1 MLAAGHRRR
10 FEGHPMSIED
20 ERARQAMIQRDGEGL
35 ARAILTR
42 RRIKCAA
49 QGNHADGG
57 CPRCGQ

>member
-1 MLAAGHRRR
+1 
-10 FEGHPMSIED
+10 MSIED

-49 QGNHADGG
+49 LGNHTEGG
-57 CPRCGQ
+57 CGRCGL